1 MGASTL
7 KPLGGLIHDMSLQDR
22 IKEAIEGSGK
32 TQAEIAREVNAS
44 EGAVTQWLNGTTKSL
59 KAKNATALEM
69 ATGYSATWI
78 VTGKGPRKPIT
89 APAIELE
96 DNPDFPAVRRVRI
109 KVVGGIT
116 GYAVEYQ
123 DEDDGPPIVFRR
135 DWYTSN
141 GFNPAKMLAMRVTG
155 ESMVPNLRAGDLI
168 IINTEQT
175 QPKDGVAFVV
185 SYEGEPVV
193 KRLVRDQGEWWLTSD
208 NSDQRRFPRKRCDE
222 NATLI
227 GEVVYR
233 QTEHI

>member
-1 MGASTL
+1 MAAMT
-7 KPLGGLIHDMSLQDR
+7 LQDR
-22 IKEAIEGSGK
+22 IREAIHGSGK
-32 TQAEIAREVNAS
+32 TQAEIARAVGKTA
-44 EGAVTQWLNGTTKSL
+44 GAVTQWMDGTIKTLRADS
-59 KAKNATALEM
+59 ATALEA
-69 ATGYSATWI
+69 ATGYSARWI
-78 VTGKGPRKPIT
+78 VTGKGPRKIA
-89 APAIELE
+89 APAIEL
-96 DNPDFPAVRRVRI
+96 DNNPDYPAVRRVRI

-116 GYAVEYQ
+116 GYAIEFH
-123 DEDDGPPIVFRR
+123 DEEDGPPIVFRR

-141 GFNPAKMLAMRVTG
+141 GFDPAKMLAMRVTG

-222 NATLI
+222 NAKII

>member
-1 MGASTL
+1 MNTCVMQVGCQITVV
-7 KPLGGLIHDMSLQDR
+7 
-22 IKEAIEGSGK
+22 E
-32 TQAEIAREVNAS
+32 EIADRLHQAR
-44 EGAVTQWLNGTTKSL
+44 A
-59 KAKNATALEM
+59 AKNWTQGQLAAAAGVKQSTIGNLEAGIRKNPRDLLAIAAALEVSP
-69 ATGYSATWI
+69 AWLQ
-78 VTGKGPRKPIT
+78 TGKGPRTAIT
-89 APAIELE
+89 SPAIDLE
-96 DNPDFPAVRRVRI
+96 NNPDYPAVRRVRI

-116 GYAVEYQ
+116 GYAIEYQ

-135 DWYTSN
+135 EWYAAN

-175 QPKDGVAFVV
+175 QPKDGVAFVA

-193 KRLVRDQGEWWLTSD
+193 KRLVRDQGDWWLTSD

>member
-1 MGASTL
+1 MTL
-7 KPLGGLIHDMSLQDR
+7 QQR
-22 IKEAIEGSGK
+22 IREAIDGSGK
-32 TQAEIAREVNAS
+32 SQADIARAIKRTP
-44 EGAVTQWLNGTTKSL
+44 ATVTQWLDGSTKSL
-59 KAKNATALEM
+59 KADNAAALEA
-69 ATGYSATWI
+69 ATGYNARWI
-78 VTGKGPRKPIT
+78 VTGKGPKKLPDARQID
-89 APAIELE
+89 LD
-96 DNPDFPAVRRVRI
+96 DNPDYPAVRRVRI

-116 GYAVEYQ
+116 GYAIEFH

-135 DWYTSN
+135 DWYTTN
-141 GFNPAKMLAMRVTG
+141 GFDPAKMLAMRVTG

-208 NSDQRRFPRKRCDE
+208 NADQRRFPRKRCDE
-222 NATLI
+222 NAKII

>member
-1 MGASTL
+1 MN
-7 KPLGGLIHDMSLQDR
+7 
-22 IKEAIEGSGK
+22 K
-32 TQAEIAREVNAS
+32 TQGMDVVWHQVDKELGRRERTWAWLARQLGETDQTVNNWKRRGVPARQHAAIAQVFGWSVDRLLGIAD
-44 EGAVTQWLNGTTKSL
+44 
-59 KAKNATALEM
+59 
-69 ATGYSATWI
+69 
-78 VTGKGPRKPIT
+78 
-89 APAIELE
+89 APIELE
-96 DNPDFPAVRRVRI
+96 NNPDYPSVRRVRI